1 MVLRGRYLHWA
12 VTAASCQAFLLL
24 GYDQGVMSGL
34 IGANNQ
40 FGQTFN
46 NPDSTMQ
53 GLLTSIYDIGC
64 AVGCLLSL
72 VIGHKFGRRQ
82 MIIAGGSI
90 MIIGTIILG
99 SSYTVPQFL
108 VGRIVTGIGNGI
120 NSSTVPAYQS
130 ELARPEQRGMLLS
143 AQGTVTILGLCIAYW
158 LDYGLSFVDTPVQ
171 WRFPISFQ
179 AFFAIFL
186 VLQMIPLPDSP
197 RWLCEQDRSDE
208 AASVLARLQLDQPAN
223 ESSPEVVHLRHQIES
238 SIEIESAGGPFKY
251 KELWSGGQMGNLR
264 RMILAAVVNIQQQ
277 FTGGQRSNMINYYA
291 PIVYQNAMNLSRNLS
306 LVLGGCTSLAYLA
319 GSVIPLWSMDKFG
332 RRVSLMV
339 SAAGLCLCFVMTSIL
354 LSIGTAPC
362 AYAATVFV
370 FIFQLFLGIGYLPV
384 PWFYPSEISTTRI
397 RARAQAFGGFVNW
410 ICVFI
415 VVQITPTAIDNIGWK
430 TFINFACFCFAWIPM
445 VFFFFPETK
454 GLELEDVDHL
464 FSRGGITGGVWETR
478 GHPVLPGHHRTLNT
492 GTIEK
497 PIETAH
503 IEV

>member
-1 MVLRGRYLHWA
+1 MILRGRYLHWA

-72 VIGHKFGRRQ
+72 VIGHKFGRRK

-108 VGRIVTGIGNGI
+108 VGRIVTGLGNGI

-179 AFFAIFL
+179 AFFAVCL

-208 AASVLARLQLDQPAN
+208 AASVLARLQLDQPAD
-223 ESSPEVVHLRHQIES
+223 ESSPEVVLLRRQIES

-277 FTGGQRSNMINYYA
+277 FTGSNMINYYA

-306 LVLGGCTSLAYLA
+306 LVLGGCTSLAYLV

-339 SAAGLCLCFVMTSIL
+339 SAAGLCFCFVMTAIL
-354 LSIGTAPC
+354 LSIGTVPC

-430 TFINFACFCFAWIPM
+430 TFIIFACFCFAWIPM

-464 FSRGGITGGVWETR
+464 FSRGGITGGVWASR
-478 GHPVLPGHHRTLNT
+478 GYPVLPGHHRTLNT
-492 GTIEK
+492 GGNEK
-497 PIETAH
+497 PMIETAH